1 MQNNPMGNPNI
12 PPGGYPPPNQGQLHQ
27 QQPGMGYYGQPGP
40 GQPQQHSMAM
50 QGQQMMMGGSSSGM
64 PMGYQG
70 GVPQMMQQQPVQPNP
85 PASMMQQAIFGAQ
98 GALSSASR
106 QTFAGSSTNQPSGF
120 SASSSMSSMPMSGV
134 HTQGPP
140 SYPAQ
145 PPQQQ
150 PTQQQQQQQQQQQ
163 PGTGFGGQQTQQ
175 PTAGPSQQGY
185 SYSHGAGAA
194 PAFPGTSSATAPIH
208 TGIASAQQAGSH
220 PTVPKPETKRP
231 LNPPPYSPQILE
243 HLDTFSVG
251 TLTVIGRELVSE
263 LTTRTH
269 SLCVSLK
276 AVSERKPPT
285 AGDPEQLLEY
295 CQMLMDK
302 LVEIRLRIEKKV
314 GRKRLNTTDYINR
327 MSDMTPPVDDAPA
340 ELKEKRQQ
348 FEENRTKLCSLN
360 NDLKM
365 LDWMASVTDPSLLKK
380 VDKMASSVRERE

>member
-1 MQNNPMGNPNI
+1 M
-12 PPGGYPPPNQGQLHQ
+12 
-27 QQPGMGYYGQPGP
+27 
-40 GQPQQHSMAM
+40 
-50 QGQQMMMGGSSSGM
+50 
-64 PMGYQG
+64 G
-70 GVPQMMQQQPVQPNP
+70 GVP
-85 PASMMQQAIFGAQ
+85 
-98 GALSSASR
+98 
-106 QTFAGSSTNQPSGF
+106 
-120 SASSSMSSMPMSGV
+120 
-134 HTQGPP
+134 TQGPP

-150 PTQQQQQQQQQQQ
+150 PTQQQQQQ
-163 PGTGFGGQQTQQ
+163 PGTGFIGQQSQQ
-175 PTAGPSQQGY
+175 SAAGSSQQGY
-185 SYSHGAGAA
+185 SYPHGTAA
-194 PAFPGTSSATAPIH
+194 PAHTGNVTVHPPGTHPTAPK
-208 TGIASAQQAGSH
+208 AEA
-220 PTVPKPETKRP
+220 KRP

-243 HLDTFSVG
+243 HLDRFSVG

-314 GRKRLNTTDYINR
+314 GRKRLNTTDYIRR
-327 MSDMTPPVDDAPA
+327 MSDMTPPVDDAPP

-348 FEENRTKLCSLN
+348 FEENRTKLCTLN

-380 VDKMASSVRERE
+380 VDKMATSVRERE